1 MDFPKKKPTIEGG
14 LGGLGGP
21 SSPPAPLPRIEAILY
36 GGFSWVISTG
46 KMVIWWE
53 FYGDFQGFHRD
64 VFFCY
69 SDFMVILYFLFL
81 DSFSLDIIGM

>member
-46 KMVIWWE
+46 KMVI
-53 FYGDFQGFHRD
+53 
-64 VFFCY
+64 
-69 SDFMVILYFLFL
+69 
-81 DSFSLDIIGM
+81 